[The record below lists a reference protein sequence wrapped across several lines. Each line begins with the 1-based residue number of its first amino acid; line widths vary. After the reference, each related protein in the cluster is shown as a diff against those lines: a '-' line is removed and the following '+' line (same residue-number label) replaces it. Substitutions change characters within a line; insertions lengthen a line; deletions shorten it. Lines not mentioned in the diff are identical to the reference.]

1 MVNLHILFLRKQS
14 SKSVMQNISKR
25 FLKNYTKLSRISLPV
40 MLQTFLLKGHSKG
53 TSREFGALKGHLDT
67 GRVL

>member
-1 MVNLHILFLRKQS
+1 
-14 SKSVMQNISKR
+14 MQNISKR